1 MNQQR
6 KFLIKSEMKKNT
18 NYFYFNRGLDD
29 LSSTQCIQLLRRLAH
44 AGRTIICSIH
54 TPPAKLFEMFDK
66 VYIMAEGECV
76 YQGSVRNIVP
86 YLKEIGPTCPVTY
99 NPADFS
105 K

>member
-1 MNQQR
+1 MSQQR
-6 KFLIKSEMKKNT
+6 KFLIKSEMKEST
-18 NYFYFNRGLDD
+18 NNFCLNRGLDD

-76 YQGSVRNIVP
+76 YQGSVQNIVP